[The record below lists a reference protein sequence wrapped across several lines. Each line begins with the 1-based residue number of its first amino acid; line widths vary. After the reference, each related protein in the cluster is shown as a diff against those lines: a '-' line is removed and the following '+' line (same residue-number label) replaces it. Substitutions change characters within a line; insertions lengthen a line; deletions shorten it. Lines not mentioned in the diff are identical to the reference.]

1 MSEVRRM
8 GFDNLRD
15 AWRITDLNS
24 NFEYVPLHYNCVT
37 IFVMKARLI
46 YCDIK
51 RLSIRLCCTYPKLH
65 IVPAKITDKEMEA
78 VGKFRTSGRFP
89 SVVWR

>member
-37 IFVMKARLI
+37 IFVMNARLI
-46 YCDIK
+46 
-51 RLSIRLCCTYPKLH
+51 
-65 IVPAKITDKEMEA
+65 
-78 VGKFRTSGRFP
+78 
-89 SVVWR
+89 

>member
-24 NFEYVPLHYNCVT
+24 NFEYVPLHYNCVA

-46 YCDIK
+46 
-51 RLSIRLCCTYPKLH
+51 
-65 IVPAKITDKEMEA
+65 
-78 VGKFRTSGRFP
+78 
-89 SVVWR
+89 

>member
-37 IFVMKARLI
+37 N
-46 YCDIK
+46 
-51 RLSIRLCCTYPKLH
+51 IRYEGK
-65 IVPAKITDKEMEA
+65 TDLM
-78 VGKFRTSGRFP
+78 
-89 SVVWR
+89 

>member
-46 YCDIK
+46 
-51 RLSIRLCCTYPKLH
+51 SRLCSNGARSP
-65 IVPAKITDKEMEA
+65 EA
-78 VGKFRTSGRFP
+78 TNIWPRATENIFLVARPGDRLVLVS
-89 SVVWR
+89 